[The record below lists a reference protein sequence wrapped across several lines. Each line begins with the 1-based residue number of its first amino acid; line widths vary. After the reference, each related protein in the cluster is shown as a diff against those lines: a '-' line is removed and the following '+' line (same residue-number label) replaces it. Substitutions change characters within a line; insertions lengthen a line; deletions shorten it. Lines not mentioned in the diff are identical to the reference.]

1 MQLPN
6 GVTVA
11 VADGERLIL
20 LRNTGHEAHPKLTVF
35 TGDAVDGDHPGAD
48 AGHHSSA
55 ANPDQSQVDED
66 GFAVGV
72 ANLLNKRVLA
82 GDIDRLVII
91 APPRTL
97 GELRK
102 HYHPKLAAVL
112 MSEIGKEL
120 TGRTVEEIEQ
130 AIAAA

>member
-1 MQLPN
+1 MQLPT
-6 GVTVA
+6 GATVA
-11 VADGERLIL
+11 VADGERLL
-20 LRNTGHEAHPKLTVF
+20 LFRNTGHDNQMKLTVF
-35 TGDAVDGDHPGAD
+35 TGDVVDGNHPGAD

-72 ANLLNKRVLA
+72 ANLLNRRVLA

-102 HYHPKLAAVL
+102 HYHPKLSEAL
-112 MSEIGKEL
+112 ISEIGKEL
-120 TGRTVEEIEQ
+120 TGHSVHDIEK
-130 AIAAA
+130 AISAS